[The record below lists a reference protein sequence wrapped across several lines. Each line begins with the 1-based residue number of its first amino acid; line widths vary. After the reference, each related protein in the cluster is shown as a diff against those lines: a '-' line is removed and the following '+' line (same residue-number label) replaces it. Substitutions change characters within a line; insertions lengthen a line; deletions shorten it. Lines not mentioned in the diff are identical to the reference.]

1 MLSLYKLPTILLQKS
16 YCFEAINIV
25 CIFIEQKEFFHKL
38 SLCVIQSNFSNL
50 DRLMEARPKMKINL
64 THLDKVLEISGI
76 ILLIIMWT
84 LAAFNYYQSLETV
97 PIHFNLSGQ
106 PDSYGSKVTLL
117 LLPIIPTVI
126 YFGMTQLNKYP
137 HIFNYMTKI
146 TEENAKQ
153 QYTIATRM
161 IRILKASVVLI
172 FTIDILSAL
181 LMTFG
186 MVDGLSAW
194 SFPVTILILA
204 VPTIYLIVQS
214 LNKKEKVV

>member
-1 MLSLYKLPTILLQKS
+1 
-16 YCFEAINIV
+16 
-25 CIFIEQKEFFHKL
+25 
-38 SLCVIQSNFSNL
+38 
-50 DRLMEARPKMKINL
+50 MEARPKIKINL
-64 THLDKVLEISGI
+64 TQFDKVLEIGGI
-76 ILLIIMWT
+76 ILLVIMWT
-84 LAAFNYYQSLETV
+84 LAAFNYYQSSDTV

-106 PDSYGSKVTLL
+106 PDGYGSKMTHL
-117 LLPIIPTVI
+117 LLPIIPTLI
-126 YFGMTQLNKYP
+126 YFGLMQLNKYP

-146 TEENAKQ
+146 TEENAKR

-161 IRILKASVVLI
+161 IRILKISLVLI

-186 MVDGLSAW
+186 VVNGLGAW

-204 VPTIYLIVQS
+204 VPTLYLIFQS

>member
-1 MLSLYKLPTILLQKS
+1 
-16 YCFEAINIV
+16 
-25 CIFIEQKEFFHKL
+25 
-38 SLCVIQSNFSNL
+38 
-50 DRLMEARPKMKINL
+50 MEARPKMKINL

-84 LAAFNYYQSLETV
+84 LAAFNCYQSLETV